1 MKRHRLDVLQ
11 TAAAPWKNGA
21 GVARETTCL
30 FRCLGRYGF
39 DWRVSMGK
47 IRQDGLFSFFTGLD
61 RRVSL
66 IDGAGVQLRRAQDL
80 LRHHRVTPW
89 TRFVLAGERLA
100 AARLGKDF
108 ATAHAQRRCALFC
121 AFGFDF

>member
-11 TAAAPWKNGA
+11 TAAAPCKNGA

-61 RRVSL
+61 HRVSL
-66 IDGAGVQLRRAQDL
+66 INGAGVQPSRAQDP
-80 LRHHRVTPW
+80 LRHHRFAPR

-100 AARLGKDF
+100 AVRLGTDL
-108 ATAHAQRRCALFC
+108 ATAPTQRCHRT
-121 AFGFDF
+121 FGFEL